1 MSIGSV
7 DLLSIDT
14 KKGQSQFQVSFLG
27 WEWLFNPM
35 SNIFKESMQ
44 HIMYEDNLE
53 IKKK

>member
-1 MSIGSV
+1 MSIGLV

-27 WEWLFNPM
+27 WEWLLNPM
-35 SNIFKESMQ
+35 SNIFKESIQ
-44 HIMYEDNLE
+44 RIMYEDNLE